1 MKIWFDMDGT
11 IADFYGV
18 DGWLE
23 ALQNEQIRPYL
34 EAKPLFNFSAFA
46 RMIHRLQAAGYKVG
60 IVTWGSKFATAAFN
74 TAVEQA
80 KCEWLRK
87 HLPSVSWD
95 AFCFMPY
102 GTNKN
107 AVNAGQ
113 DILFDDEAHN
123 RENWGGAAYEPTDIQ
138 KVLTSLLK
146 CAIIDTLKG
155 GHKND

>member
-1 MKIWFDMDGT
+1 MTIWFDMDGT

-18 DGWLE
+18 AGWLE
-23 ALQNEQIRPYL
+23 ALQNKQVRPYL

-46 RMIHRLQAAGYKVG
+46 RVIHRLQAAGHKVG

-74 TAVEQA
+74 AAVKQA

-87 HLPSVSWD
+87 HLPSVRWD

-102 GTNKN
+102 GTDKN
-107 AVNAGQ
+107 TVNAGQ

-123 RENWGGAAYEPTDIQ
+123 RESWGGVAYEPMDI
-138 KVLTSLLK
+138 KKILSSL
-146 CAIIDTLKG
+146 
-155 GHKND
+155 